1 MHAALWQRGK
11 IVCSSLYPADVQQL
25 VVHHRVVQAKICR
38 KTPILQTL
46 TVVAALF
53 CIFVIHKLLLEMMAA
68 ILSVKPY
75 S

>member
-1 MHAALWQRGK
+1 MYAALWQRRE
-11 IVCSSLYPADVQQL
+11 IDCSSLNPADIQQL
-25 VVHHRVVQAKICR
+25 VVHHRVVQAKLCR
-38 KTPILQTL
+38 KAPILQTL